1 MFRSLAVGFPRD
13 IQPIRA
19 TLVAACASTTSDAS
33 TAPRAIM
40 RRTVTCLGFMVAS
53 PSVFIA
59 DAERS
64 RSALLAAAM
73 ASSPFQCLQ
82 RLRQR
87 LPPIHH
93 ERLTRDK
100 ACLFRG

>member
-1 MFRSLAVGFPRD
+1 MGERIARVPTIFPTPCRRGLVRFPCNGTPSLGGIPEDRSLSVN
-13 IQPIRA
+13 
-19 TLVAACASTTSDAS
+19 
-33 TAPRAIM
+33 APLRKQ
-40 RRTVTCLGFMVAS
+40 CLEALN
-53 PSVFIA
+53 PSMGSL
-59 DAERS
+59 RPS
-64 RSALLAAAM
+64 GAL
-73 ASSPFQCLQ
+73 SPFQCLQ